1 MIDLLRKSE
10 TGVALV
16 LTLLITAILVAL
28 IIETNY
34 STQVD
39 LRIAGNLRNDL
50 QALYLAKSGVNI
62 AISYLKYDLQN
73 TETDDLTEDWAKSY
87 PPFPVGEG
95 FVKVTIE
102 DENGKIDINKVVKEN
117 GEVDPKIQE
126 SLSILF
132 ERAEVEMGILNS
144 IIDWIDPDDDPRP
157 EGAEDYHYGSLDP
170 PYACKNGPLDTISEL
185 LMIEGVTDE
194 VYEKISQHLT
204 VYSDGKININTANKE
219 VLVCLDNG
227 IDEGIAEVIIQFR
240 EEKPFDTPDELKD
253 VLNDEELYTR
263 ISAIITVHS
272 NTFSVVS
279 IGRVERV
286 EKMIRT
292 IIDREG
298 GQISYRYWRVE

>member
-1 MIDLLRKSE
+1 MDLLRKSQR
-10 TGVALV
+10 GVALI
-16 LTLLITAILVAL
+16 LTLLITAILVTL
-28 IIETNY
+28 IVETNY

-39 LRIAGNLRNDL
+39 LRIAGNFRNDL

-87 PPFPVGEG
+87 PPIPVGDG
-95 FVKVTIE
+95 FVKVMIE
-102 DENGKIDINKVVKEN
+102 DENGKIDINKVVKED
-117 GEVDPKIQE
+117 GKVDPKILE

-170 PYACKNGPLDTISEL
+170 PYSCKNGLLDTLSEL

-204 VYSDGKININTANKE
+204 VYSDGKININTASKE

-227 IDEGIAEVIIQFR
+227 IDDGMAEVIIQFR
-240 EEKPFDTPDELKD
+240 EEKPFDTTDELKG
-253 VLNDEELYTR
+253 VLNDEELYSR
-263 ISAIITVHS
+263 ISALITVQS
-272 NTFSVVS
+272 NAFSVVS
-279 IGRVERV
+279 IGQVERV

-298 GQISYRYWRVE
+298 DQISYRYWRVE